1 MDIVKKAVLLVLTL
15 ALCMGTSAFAA
26 PVHQNVAPTLEIT
39 VDAAA
44 KPMITE
50 GSIYIIEGRTYVP
63 LKYFSEALNVDAG
76 WHPAR
81 QLAYVGVIPDWDAAD
96 KDPVAN
102 MLPLPIRFY
111 YEGAKTELPEG
122 QAVFVEND
130 IPYVPLRFVAEKMSC
145 QVIWTAGKDKN
156 HIQIKKQMP
165 LD

>member
-1 MDIVKKAVLLVLTL
+1 MNTMKRTAIAAFILVLS
-15 ALCMGTSAFAA
+15 MGTAAFAA

-39 VDAAA
+39 VDAAV
-44 KPMITE
+44 KPMIKE

-63 LKYFSEALNVDAG
+63 LKYFSEALNIDAG
-76 WHPAR
+76 WHTAR
-81 QLAYVGVIPDWDAAD
+81 QLAYVGVVPDWDAAD

-111 YEGAKTELPEG
+111 YEGVKTELPAG
-122 QAVFVEND
+122 QAVFVENN

-156 HIQIKKQMP
+156 YIQIKQQMP